1 MQLSGQENLT
11 SFDLPVIDF
20 HSVSQADTDANQVNE
35 SITGVVK
42 LLIAD
47 DTDHWFLD
55 CIMHAMLF
63 FGTSSPPE
71 LLFFRSS
78 SADRQETINICES
91 CPVPFLKLGEG
102 CELKQKDGVSL

>member
-1 MQLSGQENLT
+1 
-11 SFDLPVIDF
+11 
-20 HSVSQADTDANQVNE
+20 
-35 SITGVVK
+35 
-42 LLIAD
+42 
-47 DTDHWFLD
+47 
-55 CIMHAMLF
+55 MHAMLF